1 MNGYAPN
8 PSMQKNESYAPLTAS
23 LLARKGE
30 AMPAVDA
37 DAHAGVDIDMRPA
50 RPANNPGAAQDLR
63 QGAVESLQTHET
75 YSARPHMGSTDNV
88 RTFRPR
94 PAQAAGAWTVITP
107 TSAKA
112 RLRLRAARQE
122 TPADARKATVT
133 FRMPA
138 HDFVR
143 LRFASRELAVAC
155 QTIILEALECYLE
168 ANDVPCVCE
177 EDIKREME
185 RLARLQKNRKQPR
198 A

>member
-1 MNGYAPN
+1 
-8 PSMQKNESYAPLTAS
+8 
-23 LLARKGE
+23 
-30 AMPAVDA
+30 MPAVDA
-37 DAHAGVDIDMRPA
+37 DAHAGVDIDMRPM
-50 RPANNPGAAQDLR
+50 RPANTPGAARAVQEN
-63 QGAVESLQTHET
+63 AVESLQPQEAYGH
-75 YSARPHMGSTDNV
+75 RPERAAADNV
-88 RTFRPR
+88 RAFRPR
-94 PAQAAGAWTVITP
+94 QAQAAGAWTVVTP
-107 TSAKA
+107 SSAKA
-112 RLRLRAARQE
+112 RLRLRAARPE
-122 TPADARKATVT
+122 ASADARKATVT

-138 HDFVR
+138 QDFVR